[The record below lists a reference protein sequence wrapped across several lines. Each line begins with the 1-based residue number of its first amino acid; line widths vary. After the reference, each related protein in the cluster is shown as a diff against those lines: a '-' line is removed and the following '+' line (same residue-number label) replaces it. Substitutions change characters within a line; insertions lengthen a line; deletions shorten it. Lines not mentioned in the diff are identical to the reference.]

1 MNVLAGSTGFLN
13 GEIEECSEF
22 AIVVTSP
29 TYFFC
34 HDVTNVL
41 LVRAPKLAQNTK
53 RMEKMASVV
62 SEVNTAV
69 QGVRQLLKEERKGG
83 TSATAARHCQVY
95 TCICSCIHHVMSLCI
110 IQALYHSVQQL
121 LQTVERYRNTRDDD
135 DSGTGSIEII
145 SDLLCVCFQTSSQV
159 LSLCKVSICHC
170 VCMC

>member
-1 MNVLAGSTGFLN
+1 
-13 GEIEECSEF
+13 
-22 AIVVTSP
+22 
-29 TYFFC
+29 
-34 HDVTNVL
+34 
-41 LVRAPKLAQNTK
+41 
-53 RMEKMASVV
+53 MASVV

-95 TCICSCIHHVMSLCI
+95 TCSCIHHVMSLCI